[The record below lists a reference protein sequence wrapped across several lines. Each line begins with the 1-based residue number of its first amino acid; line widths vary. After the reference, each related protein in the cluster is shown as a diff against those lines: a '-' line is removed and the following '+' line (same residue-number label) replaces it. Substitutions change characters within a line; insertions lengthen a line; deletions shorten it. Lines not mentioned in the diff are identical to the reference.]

1 MDLNCLKTKWLQE
14 ERIAHIHG
22 WDFSHIKGRFEEGQ
36 DIPWNYEAI
45 VRRYL
50 SPESRLLDID
60 TGGGEFLLS
69 LNHPPE
75 NTSATEGYPPNV
87 SLCQSL
93 LPPSGID
100 FREADRPDCLPFDS
114 STFDLVINRH
124 GRFDARELYRIL
136 KPGGC
141 FVTQQVGA
149 ENDRELVDLLLPGTK
164 PAFPQQY
171 LEKAVRSFT
180 EAGFEILQSREAF
193 PKIRFYDVGAL
204 VWFARIIE
212 WEFPGFSVESC
223 FSQLCRAQNL
233 LDTEGVIEASTH
245 RFLLAAAK
253 PVR

>member
-1 MDLNCLKTKWLQE
+1 MRSNGCADFNNQRCLKNRSRPHGFKLFKNKMAAGG
-14 ERIAHIHG
+14 AHRPHPRMGI
-22 WDFSHIKGRFEEGQ
+22 SPHIEGRFEEGQ

-87 SLCQSL
+87 SLCQAL
-93 LPPSGID
+93 LPPLGID
-100 FREADRPDCLPFDS
+100 FREAGRSDCLPFDS
-114 STFDLVINRH
+114 GSFDLVINRH

-149 ENDRELVDLLLPGTK
+149 EKRPRTGRFAAPRHETGVPG
-164 PAFPQQY
+164 
-171 LEKAVRSFT
+171 AVPGKSSPVIY
-180 EAGFEILQSREAF
+180 G
-193 PKIRFYDVGAL
+193 G
-204 VWFARIIE
+204 RI
-212 WEFPGFSVESC
+212 
-223 FSQLCRAQNL
+223 
-233 LDTEGVIEASTH
+233 
-245 RFLLAAAK
+245 
-253 PVR
+253 

>member
-1 MDLNCLKTKWLQE
+1 MAAGG
-14 ERIAHIHG
+14 AHRPHHG
-22 WDFSHIKGRFEEGQ
+22 WDFSHIEGRFEEGQ

-93 LPPSGID
+93 LPPLGID
-100 FREADRPDCLPFDS
+100 FREADRSDCLPFDS
-114 STFDLVINRH
+114 GSFDLVINRH
-124 GRFDARELYRIL
+124 GRYDARELYRIL

-164 PAFPQQY
+164 LAFPEQY

-193 PKIRFYDVGAL
+193 PKSAFTM
-204 VWFARIIE
+204 WAR
-212 WEFPGFSVESC
+212 WYGLPGLSNGNFRDSPWNPVSASC
-223 FSQLCRAQNL
+223 AGPKICWTKRA
-233 LDTEGVIEASTH
+233 
-245 RFLLAAAK
+245 
-253 PVR
+253 